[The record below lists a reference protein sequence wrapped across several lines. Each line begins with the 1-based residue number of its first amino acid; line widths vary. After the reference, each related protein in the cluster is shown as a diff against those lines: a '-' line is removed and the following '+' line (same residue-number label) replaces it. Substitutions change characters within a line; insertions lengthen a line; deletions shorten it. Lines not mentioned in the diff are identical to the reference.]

1 MFGGKLAAK
10 KKQEFSNNDT
20 NNNNNNNDNN
30 MHHKCAPSSKDDYR
44 IQQLLHGGPVQRAL
58 NADLIL
64 LRLEFRKDLDDY
76 RIASMSNSN
85 SKRKSGAIFKVF
97 KHTFQRTKFGIVHT
111 RVCPPRCDREAYIQQ
126 IYSAALDQLKTS
138 FRGYGYGQDGCVC
151 RDEGGDEGEVES
163 VGEGG
168 NLNGDEN
175 GHDSNHEIET
185 SWDDTKYTFQLNAIF
200 SIFALYTLYETNP
213 LPEELSSNSHQQYVH
228 QHRHQHQ
235 PHQNQPHQQ
244 TKEQN
249 IKQILSII
257 PLGTSTDQSGRSAYR
272 RAYRSLIRIDLN
284 EFSLIQRFRDLAL
297 TWMEDCECEHKQD
310 EDEMSASIST
320 DDVGISNDAVNS
332 TSEGVR
338 SKLRLVHGLA
348 LDCIHI
354 IDRLQPLFQL
364 AEYSGPAS
372 LEGLAG
378 SADYYHAIAL
388 GEEVGSDNYIPIK
401 SNSNSNSSIT
411 TPTPMH
417 QSREDSD
424 ISLDLKHVLKSS
436 RKPLEKGLR
445 DKLELTQFEASMT
458 TYQNQYG
465 NLLGNIAMQLAK
477 NKSASRP
484 SRQLESIELTLKS
497 TLERRTG
504 AGGNRSVRSIGII
517 DQIRKAVSS
526 DLPKTGA
533 QPISRGEQSNVVASS
548 DQLRTERSVATDVSI
563 EFPVSFSSDLKFKIE
578 KVVRTILEEKKKAET
593 ESLRK
598 RAIVRGRSEIC
609 DDGNVNDWFFDEF
622 VGSENEHEYE
632 HEHEGGWGDESID
645 RTDDFSVEDTGQME
659 GLGALQQLLSSV
671 RVGQNKKRQ
680 KTVKRKQHN
689 KGRSK
694 KTSLQSAQDSNES
707 DDSGASDSDS
717 DSDSDN
723 SFESGPGNRAL
734 QTLLTSV
741 TNGEHAKR
749 KRRSKV
755 NPKKRAGLS
764 ASDGKSS
771 TNSIKSDKTFTD
783 STTVA
788 GTGQT
793 ALLKLINQAKHPPK
807 KKRKSAP
814 KAKHVKSKSTKLS
827 LLGDDGESFH
837 RSRSIGTRTRS
848 SRRRGV
854 NVNMDDNK
862 SILSLN
868 SLSTFGA
875 GSTVDKGR
883 TALQSLLTKAAAQTC
898 NSIHSKASA
907 SACTEPITGS
917 QNAQNDND
925 DDSAFGDASIQE
937 SLATAGPGRNA
948 LDKLLSK
955 IK

>member
-1 MFGGKLAAK
+1 M
-10 KKQEFSNNDT
+10 
-20 NNNNNNNDNN
+20 
-30 MHHKCAPSSKDDYR
+30 
-44 IQQLLHGGPVQRAL
+44 
-58 NADLIL
+58 
-64 LRLEFRKDLDDY
+64 
-76 RIASMSNSN
+76 
-85 SKRKSGAIFKVF
+85 
-97 KHTFQRTKFGIVHT
+97 
-111 RVCPPRCDREAYIQQ
+111 
-126 IYSAALDQLKTS
+126 
-138 FRGYGYGQDGCVC
+138 
-151 RDEGGDEGEVES
+151 
-163 VGEGG
+163 
-168 NLNGDEN
+168 
-175 GHDSNHEIET
+175 
-185 SWDDTKYTFQLNAIF
+185 
-200 SIFALYTLYETNP
+200 
-213 LPEELSSNSHQQYVH
+213 
-228 QHRHQHQ
+228 
-235 PHQNQPHQQ
+235 
-244 TKEQN
+244 
-249 IKQILSII
+249 
-257 PLGTSTDQSGRSAYR
+257 
-272 RAYRSLIRIDLN
+272 
-284 EFSLIQRFRDLAL
+284 
-297 TWMEDCECEHKQD
+297 
-310 EDEMSASIST
+310 
-320 DDVGISNDAVNS
+320 
-332 TSEGVR
+332 
-338 SKLRLVHGLA
+338 RLVHGLA

-354 IDRLQPLFQL
+354 IDRLQTLYQL
-364 AEYSGPAS
+364 SEYSGPAS

-378 SADYYHAIAL
+378 SADYYNAIAL
-388 GEEVGSDNYIPIK
+388 REEVSSDNYIPIQ

-411 TPTPMH
+411 TPAPMH

-424 ISLDLKHVLKSS
+424 ISLDLKQVLKNS

-445 DKLELTQFEASMT
+445 DTLELTQFEASMT
-458 TYQNQYG
+458 TYQNQYD

-504 AGGNRSVRSIGII
+504 AGVNRSVRGIGII

-563 EFPVSFSSDLKFKIE
+563 EFPVSFSSGLKFKIE

-632 HEHEGGWGDESID
+632 HEHEHEGGWGDESID

-671 RVGQNKKRQ
+671 RVGQKKKCQ
-680 KTVKRKQHN
+680 KKVKRKQHN

-694 KTSLQSAQDSNES
+694 KTALQSAQDSNES

-717 DSDSDN
+717 DSGN

-793 ALLKLINQAKHPPK
+793 ALLKLINQAKDPPK

-814 KAKHVKSKSTKLS
+814 KAKNVKSKSTKSS

-883 TALQSLLTKAAAQTC
+883 TALQSLLTKAAAKTC

-937 SLATAGPGRNA
+937 SLATAGPGRDA